1 VVIEDEALVGGNC
14 GVYEGTVVRERAVL
28 AAGVIL
34 TRGTPVYDLVRE
46 QVYRGGAERPLEIPA
61 GAVVVPGARAVRQGW
76 GQKEG
81 LSIQTPLIVKYRDE
95 QTDLSTTLEAWLR

>member
-1 VVIEDEALVGGNC
+1 LRC
-14 GVYEGTVVRERAVL
+14 VRGYGRPR
-28 AAGVIL
+28 
-34 TRGTPVYDLVRE
+34 TRGACR
-46 QVYRGGAERPLEIPA
+46 RRLEIPA

-76 GQKEG
+76 GKKEA